1 MEIQQIQKF
10 QIEIWYRSEWY
21 SFQINTIAIWSF
33 QLNLNWWFIN
43 NKSPIYASTQWH
55 ITNTLIYWWHHHKIC
70 WFKLRQIS
78 EIFPEKFYDIKKWEN
93 SFSHLLPLWSKRWK
107 NGNHNLVEVFYDT
120 TQIRAN
126 IFNFLCKHLSNEIK
140 I

>member
-1 MEIQQIQKF
+1 MQIQQIQKF

-55 ITNTLIYWWHHHKIC
+55 ITNTLIYWWHHHKTR

-78 EIFPEKFYDIKKWEN
+78 EIFPEKFYDIKNERILFHTFCLSGRIGEKTEITIWLRFFMTPHRLEQI
-93 SFSHLLPLWSKRWK
+93 FSISC
-107 NGNHNLVEVFYDT
+107 
-120 TQIRAN
+120 AN
-126 IFNFLCKHLSNEIK
+126 ICLTK
-140 I
+140 

>member
-1 MEIQQIQKF
+1 MQIQQIQKF

-78 EIFPEKFYDIKKWEN
+78 EIFPEKFYDIKNERILFHTFCLSGRKGEKTEITIW
-93 SFSHLLPLWSKRWK
+93 LRI
-107 NGNHNLVEVFYDT
+107 YDT